1 MKYMGNF
8 FSLPNEIFLLGLS
21 PGELAVYCYL
31 RRCENQKTH
40 QCWPSYKTIGEAVGM
55 CANTVSRHV
64 KKLEERGLIAVEPTK
79 VTTKAGVTR
88 NGTLQFTLL
97 PPQNVI
103 ARHYEE
109 KLAELELTVERQ
121 RVQELLEQQTKNTP
135 CSPAVRGCVPSFG
148 AGQRPCPT
156 GAFRAD
162 LARFRA
168 RLGARGRGGTKSRI
182 NAGVVRAASAG
193 HNCPQ
198 CGQLRGF
205 WVYQKWGQK
214 QAAGITFVVTIPEL
228 LLP

>member
-55 CANTVSRHV
+55 CINTVSRHV

-121 RVQELLEQQTKNTP
+121 RVQELLERQSKSTP
-135 CSPAVRGCVPSFG
+135 CSPA
-148 AGQRPCPT
+148 
-156 GAFRAD
+156 
-162 LARFRA
+162 
-168 RLGARGRGGTKSRI
+168 
-182 NAGVVRAASAG
+182 
-193 HNCPQ
+193 
-198 CGQLRGF
+198 
-205 WVYQKWGQK
+205 
-214 QAAGITFVVTIPEL
+214 
-228 LLP
+228 